1 MVNGKHEG
9 CWARL
14 AIVGPTA
21 SGKSMLAAELVRR
34 RPPAELLS
42 MDAMAVYRHMDIG
55 TGSPTAE
62 EAAEIRHHG
71 IDLVDASSEYSVG
84 EYQTAVRRLVHS
96 HAVRGVSLV
105 AVGGTGLYARAV
117 VDDLEIP
124 GTYPE
129 VRSELE
135 AEPDTTALYER
146 LKDSDP
152 VAAERTGPVNR
163 RRIIRA
169 LEVTAGGPRRFSSY
183 GQGLDHYGPTL
194 FAQVGLRLPRPL
206 LDARIAQRF
215 GEQLNAGFLD
225 EVRRLRDAP
234 MPLSRT
240 ARCALGY
247 RELLDHL
254 DGRCSLAEATE
265 EAVRR
270 TRRFA
275 RRQER
280 WFGRDPRITWLDVRE
295 DPWEVFDDLMDIFE
309 RSRIEAG
316 PMSARGGVPDPSGT
330 LDRCT

>member
-1 MVNGKHEG
+1 MANGKNDG
-9 CWARL
+9 YWARL

-21 SGKSMLAAELVRR
+21 SGKSMLAAELARR

-42 MDAMAVYRHMDIG
+42 MDAMAVYRRMDIG
-55 TGSPTAE
+55 TGSPTAD
-62 EAAEIRHHG
+62 EAAELRHHG
-71 IDLVDASSEYSVG
+71 VDLVDAASDYSVG
-84 EYQTAVRRLVHS
+84 EYLSAVRPLVRTHV
-96 HAVRGVSLV
+96 VRGTSLV

-124 GTYPE
+124 GAHPE
-129 VRSELE
+129 VRAELE

-146 LKDSDP
+146 LKACDP
-152 VAAERTGPVNR
+152 LAAERTGPGNR

-169 LEVTAGGPRRFSSY
+169 LEVTVGGARRFSSY
-183 GQGLDHYGPTL
+183 GQGLSHYGPTL
-194 FAQVGLRLPRPL
+194 FTQVGLRLPRPL
-206 LDARIAQRF
+206 LDARIAERF
-215 GEQLNAGFLD
+215 REQLDAGFLD

-234 MPLSRT
+234 IPLSRT

-265 EAVRR
+265 GAVQR

-280 WFGRDPRITWLDVRE
+280 WFRRDPRITWLDVRE
-295 DPWEVFDDLMDIFE
+295 DPWEVFGDLMEIFE
-309 RSRIEAG
+309 RSRI
-316 PMSARGGVPDPSGT
+316 
-330 LDRCT
+330 

>member
-1 MVNGKHEG
+1 MANGKNDG
-9 CWARL
+9 FWARL

-21 SGKSMLAAELVRR
+21 SGKSMLAAELARR

-62 EAAEIRHHG
+62 EMAELRHHG
-71 IDLVDASSEYSVG
+71 IDLVDAASEYSVG
-84 EYQTAVRRLVHS
+84 AYLAAVRPVVNTH
-96 HAVRGVSLV
+96 VGRGTSLV

-117 VDDLEIP
+117 VDDLEMP
-124 GTYPE
+124 GAYPE
-129 VRSELE
+129 VRAELE
-135 AEPDTTALYER
+135 AEPDTTSLYEGLR
-146 LKDSDP
+146 GCDP
-152 VAAERTGPVNR
+152 LAAERTGPVNR

-169 LEVTAGGPRRFSSY
+169 LEVAVGSGRPFSSY
-183 GQGLDHYGPTL
+183 GQGLRRYGPTL
-194 FAQVGLRLPRPL
+194 FTQVGLRLPRPL
-206 LDARIAQRF
+206 LDARIAERF
-215 GEQLNAGFLD
+215 REQLDAGFLD

-265 EAVRR
+265 VAVQR

-280 WFGRDPRITWLDVRE
+280 WFRRDPRITWLDVQE
-295 DPWEVFDDLMDIFE
+295 DPWEVFGDLMEIFE
-309 RSRIEAG
+309 RSRI
-316 PMSARGGVPDPSGT
+316 
-330 LDRCT
+330 

>member
-1 MVNGKHEG
+1 MVNGKNDG
-9 CWARL
+9 YWARL

-21 SGKSMLAAELVRR
+21 SGKSMLAAELARR

-62 EAAEIRHHG
+62 EAVELRHHG
-71 IDLVDASSEYSVG
+71 IDLVDAASDYSVG
-84 EYQTAVRRLVHS
+84 EYLTAVRPLVRTH
-96 HAVRGVSLV
+96 VIRGVSLV

-124 GTYPE
+124 GVYPE
-129 VRSELE
+129 VRAELE
-135 AEPDTTALYER
+135 AEPDTAVLYEQ
-146 LKDSDP
+146 LKGCDP

-169 LEVTAGGPRRFSSY
+169 LEVTVGSGRRFSSF
-183 GQGLDHYGPTL
+183 GRGLSHYGATL
-194 FAQVGLRLPRPL
+194 FTQVGLRLSRTL
-206 LDARIAQRF
+206 LDARIAERYR
-215 GEQLNAGFLD
+215 EQLDAGFLD

-234 MPLSRT
+234 APLSHT
-240 ARCALGY
+240 ARQALGY

-254 DGRCSLAEATE
+254 DGRCSLAEAIE
-265 EAVRR
+265 GAVQR

-280 WFGRDPRITWLDVRE
+280 WFRRDPRITWLDVQE
-295 DPWEVFDDLMDIFE
+295 DPWEVFGDLMEIFE
-309 RSRIEAG
+309 RSRI
-316 PMSARGGVPDPSGT
+316 
-330 LDRCT
+330 